1 MNTRPAT
8 DQYHPPVRA
17 LRTGLRDPSRVNL
30 RKATR
35 SALVVPALFAVFVV
49 TGNTPSA
56 LFAAFG
62 SFSAL
67 VFADFGGPL
76 PRRFRAYL
84 VLAVVGAG
92 FVALGTAFAD
102 TVWPAVVVTL
112 VVAFAIAFSG
122 ALGGYFAAGGTAA
135 TLALVLAIMSPG
147 VEASLASRE
156 LGWIVGVVTAGIAAV
171 AMWPVH
177 QRDRVRA
184 AAAAVLREAAAA
196 LAVPASARALDAVR
210 DADATLAHRAGA
222 VYRPAGS
229 IVREHALVALVTA
242 TRRLRPLLDQVT
254 RAEMSPTADP
264 TPEYRGLA
272 ACVSGSLAASARV
285 VAREG
290 AGDAAGGAAADA
302 LTQAR
307 DGHTAALERW
317 AAAVIPSEGAAR
329 AVDGFGAAFPL
340 RRLSLAALHLADDA
354 DVVARDDVRSRA
366 DRDATITGVRATVRA
381 HCNTRSVRFRNAMRA
396 GLGLAIAVLVAK
408 TTTVEHTFWVVLAAL
423 SVLRSNALGT
433 GATALQALAGAL
445 VGFGVASLVMVSIG
459 ADDAWLWVVLPLVVF
474 LAAYTPGAVNFVV
487 GQAGFTVFV
496 VVLFNI
502 LVPEGWRTGLVR
514 VQDIAIGAGIS
525 VAVGALLWPRG
536 ARGVARRSFAE
547 LLRAATA
554 HLALALAVSL
564 RGAPGDV
571 DAAAASAADARTRA
585 VAALEDLALEHGGGH
600 VDREGWSGLLVEA
613 LLLEL
618 AADGIVRGHRE
629 AVAGECRH
637 AVAAV
642 ADEGD
647 AVVATIDHEADQLVR
662 TGIRSVA
669 SGARVPASI
678 PATLTECLSSRGAD
692 DLRGAL
698 GLVWAH
704 EWLALVVDRPR

>member
-1 MNTRPAT
+1 
-8 DQYHPPVRA
+8 VRA
-17 LRTGLRDPSRVNL
+17 FEGHFRDPSRVNL

-35 SALVVPALFAVFVV
+35 SAIVVPALFAVFVV
-49 TGNTPSA
+49 TGNTSSA
-56 LFAAFG
+56 LFVAFG

-76 PRRFRAYL
+76 PRRLRAYL
-84 VLAVVGAG
+84 ALAVVGAG
-92 FVALGTAFAD
+92 FVALGTAVAD
-102 TVWPAVVVTL
+102 TIWPGVVVTL
-112 VVAFAIAFSG
+112 VVAFVIAFSG

-135 TLALVLAIMSPG
+135 TLAFVLAVMSPG

-156 LGWIVGVVTAGIAAV
+156 LGWILGVVIAGIAAV
-171 AMWPVH
+171 TMWPVH

-184 AAAAVLREAAAA
+184 AAATVLDAAAAA
-196 LAVPASARALDAVR
+196 LALPARERDLGALR
-210 DADATLAHRAGA
+210 DADATLADRAGV

-229 IVREHALVALVTA
+229 IMRERALVALVIA
-242 TRRLRPLLDQVT
+242 TRRLLPLLEQVT
-254 RAEMSPTADP
+254 ATETSPTADP
-264 TPEYRGLA
+264 TPEYRALA
-272 ACVSGSLAASARV
+272 ASVAESLAASARV
-285 VAREG
+285 VARDTADG
-290 AGDAAGGAAADA
+290 IGGNAVVE
-302 LTQAR
+302 AR
-307 DGHTAALERW
+307 DAHTAALERW
-317 AAAVIPSEGAAR
+317 AATVIPSEGAAR
-329 AVDGFGAAFPL
+329 VVDGFGAAFPL
-340 RRLSLAALHLADDA
+340 RRLSLAALQLSDDT
-354 DVVARDDVRSRA
+354 DVVAHDGVRSRA
-366 DRDATITGVRATVRA
+366 DGEATVAGGWAMLRA
-381 HCNTRSVRFRNAMRA
+381 HCDVHSVRFRNAARA

-408 TTTVEHTFWVVLAAL
+408 TATVEHAFWVVLAAL

-445 VGFGVASLVMVSIG
+445 VGFGVASLVMLTMG
-459 ADDAWLWVVLPLVVF
+459 ANDAWLWVVLPIVVF

-547 LLRAATA
+547 LLRAGTA
-554 HLALALAVSL
+554 HLSLAIDVTL
-564 RGAPGDV
+564 RGAPGDL

-600 VDREGWSGLLVEA
+600 VDRDGWGGLLVEA
-613 LLLEL
+613 LLLGL
-618 AADGIVRGHRE
+618 AADGIVRGRPDQGPGGCAD
-629 AVAGECRH
+629 AVA
-637 AVAAV
+637 VV
-642 ADEGD
+642 TDEGD
-647 AVVATIDHEADQLVR
+647 AVVASIEHEADRLVR
-662 TGIRSVA
+662 AGIRAVVP
-669 SGARVPASI
+669 GAHDPAPI
-678 PATLTECLSSRGAD
+678 PEALTQCLSSQHAD

-704 EWLALVVDRPR
+704 EWLTLVADQPR